1 MTRRCEFD
9 EWFHDA
15 GTYSSKYS
23 KYLRKIFL
31 CLKNGD
37 RVQTS
42 SSSRVWAPAD
52 LKMGSTYEKL
62 IHCQR
67 FAASSGLV
75 SSYEDGCTPT
85 PISEQYVHVRWD
97 PSLHRLARR

>member
-1 MTRRCEFD
+1 MPKRREFD
-9 EWFHDA
+9 DMFRDA
-15 GTYSSKYS
+15 GTYSSEYC

-37 RVQTS
+37 KVQTS

-67 FAASSGLV
+67 LAASSGLV
-75 SSYEDGCTPT
+75 SS
-85 PISEQYVHVRWD
+85 
-97 PSLHRLARR
+97 